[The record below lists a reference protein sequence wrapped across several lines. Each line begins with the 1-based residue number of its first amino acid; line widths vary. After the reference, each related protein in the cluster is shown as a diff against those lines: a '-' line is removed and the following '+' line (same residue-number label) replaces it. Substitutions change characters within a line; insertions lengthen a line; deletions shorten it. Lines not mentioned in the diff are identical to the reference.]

1 MRYIIDLTVIIVYS
15 LFALFFTE
23 LNLTF
28 VFLFLTALILSCLVY
43 LYPSQKFCLF
53 AGILYLVISV
63 FFPPAMFPLPILLYS
78 LIFHNIYW
86 LAFCYVPVICYHAY
100 ITDITSTSGSL
111 LFLFGIFLSW
121 FLQYN
126 TRKYESLDRLY
137 KKTLD
142 DSVERNLL
150 LSEKNQ
156 ALIEKQDYEIYTAT
170 LRERNR
176 IAREIHDNVGHL
188 LSRSILMLG
197 AIKTINQN
205 EALEPPLETLDES
218 LNDAMSSIRRSVHDL
233 HDDAVNLEEALR
245 SLVSD
250 FTFCPLSLNYDM
262 EHHVSREIRY
272 AFISI
277 VKEALA
283 NIMKHSHAD
292 RAAITLREHP
302 ALYQLSIE
310 DNGTE
315 SVMES
320 GGIGLQN
327 MKDRVD
333 ALHGTM
339 TITTKQGFK
348 IFITIPKV
356 KKE

>member
-43 LYPSQKFCLF
+43 LHPTQKLCLCV
-53 AGILYLVISV
+53 GIFYLIIS
-63 FFPPAMFPLPILLYS
+63 FFFTPAILVMPILLYP
-78 LIFHNIYW
+78 LFFHKLYW
-86 LAFCYVPVICYHAY
+86 ITLCYIPIICYHLY
-100 ITDITSTSGSL
+100 TGYLSSVISC
-111 LFLFGIFLSW
+111 LFLCFGIFLAW

-126 TRKYESLDRLY
+126 TVKYEALELLY
-137 KKTLD
+137 KRTMD
-142 DSVERNLL
+142 DNAEKNLL
-150 LSEKNQ
+150 LTEKNQ
-156 ALIEKQDYEIYTAT
+156 MLIEKQDYEIYTAT

-205 EALEPPLETLDES
+205 EALVQPLETLDES
-218 LNDAMSSIRRSVHDL
+218 LNDAMSSIRSSIHDL
-233 HDDAVNLEEALR
+233 HDDAVNLEEALH

-250 FTFCPLSLNYDM
+250 FTFCPLTLHYDM
-262 EHHVSREIRY
+262 EYLVPREIKY

-277 VKEALA
+277 TKEALA

-292 RAAITLREHP
+292 HATITVREHP
-302 ALYQLSIE
+302 ALYQFSIE

-315 SVMES
+315 IAIEQ

-333 ALHGTM
+333 ALHGTLS
-339 TITTKQGFK
+339 ITTKQGFK